1 MRADSFTIHRHVD
14 RTFAWRQAIEHA
26 SIRLHLSALPADK
39 PAIHGLTGWR
49 HLVLWPLGMLLRA
62 WTLSLKI
69 ELSPLPRHQL
79 GNIGEPVVF
88 ALWHNRLFIAAE
100 MFRRHHRKRG
110 VYGLVS
116 PSRDGAWLEAFF
128 SLVGI
133 QSVRGS
139 SHKRGREAA
148 LGLVDVLNAGYDI
161 GVTPDGPRGPPYAFK
176 AGSLVVARRT
186 RSALVLLGTAYE
198 SSWQV
203 PSWDHFYLPRPFS
216 RVRVSYDVITSS
228 ELADDSINVDILEA
242 RLRAISPDDPMT
254 TSKPVIV

>member
-1 MRADSFTIHRHVD
+1 M
-14 RTFAWRQAIEHA
+14 
-26 SIRLHLSALPADK
+26 SAPLPK
-39 PAIHGLTGWR
+39 QSAIHGLKGWR
-49 HLVLWPLGMLLRA
+49 YLMLWPLGMLLRA

-69 ELSPLPRHQL
+69 ELSPLSRHRL
-79 GNIGEPVVF
+79 GNIEEPVVF
-88 ALWHNRLFIAAE
+88 ALWHNRLFIVAE

-133 QSVRGS
+133 HAVRGS
-139 SHKRGREAA
+139 SHKLGREAA
-148 LGLVDVLNAGYDI
+148 LGLVDVLKAGYDI
-161 GVTPDGPRGPPYAFK
+161 GVTPDGPRGPRYVFK

-198 SSWQV
+198 AAWQL

-216 RVRVSYDVITSS
+216 RVRVSYDTITSI
-228 ELADDSINVDILEA
+228 ELADELIDVAVLEA
-242 RLRAISPDDPMT
+242 RLRAISPDGPMPLA
-254 TSKPVIV
+254 KPVVV